1 MKSIGADRSYVAV
14 RPRYRRWLN
23 AETSLDLALGVV
35 LSGDHERLTPR
46 YPSFT
51 AHATLSRGD
60 SLGVTLGAEVIRG
73 GLAGADVGW
82 YGGARFG
89 SYAAPVAGG
98 LFLLMLA
105 IALAGE
111 TT

>member
-60 SLGVTLGAEVIRG
+60 ILGVTLGAEVIRG
-73 GLAGADVGW
+73 GPAGADVGW